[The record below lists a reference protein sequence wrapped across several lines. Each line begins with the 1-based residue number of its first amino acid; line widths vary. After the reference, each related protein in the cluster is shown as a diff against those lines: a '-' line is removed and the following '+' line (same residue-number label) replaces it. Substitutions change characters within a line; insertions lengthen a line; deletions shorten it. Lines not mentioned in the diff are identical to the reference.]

1 MKPILTLM
9 KHPGFGIPIKRNL
22 RMVAMNMSVVKSFRM
37 VNSVKRRQRI
47 HPFVLFIKIKCS
59 AESI

>member
-1 MKPILTLM
+1 M

-22 RMVAMNMSVVKSFRM
+22 RMVVMNMYVVNSFRM